1 MRALCL
7 EPHIYHPDL
16 TNLLA
21 QHGIEVV
28 CADCAQQQDLIAAL
42 TMARETGQ
50 PFNAIFARLGLAFD
64 VGVFEAT
71 GPQLRY
77 VLTPTTGL
85 SHIDLAAADQRY
97 IAVVSLKGR
106 TDFLRT
112 ITSTAEQTWALLLAV
127 SRHIP
132 TAHQDVL
139 DGRWDRVPHRGT
151 ELYGKTLGI
160 LGLGRL
166 GTIVAG
172 YGRAFMMHVVAC
184 DVRDEPFLSP
194 ENEHVERAG
203 FDDVLRRA
211 NVLSIHLPLE
221 PETAGIVNRERIG
234 LLKPGAVLVNT
245 ARGELLDEA
254 ALLYALESGALA
266 GAGLDVLADDA
277 VWDGHVPPRHPL
289 IAYARE
295 HRNLI
300 LSPHLGGYTHEAVTR
315 TRRFMVDC
323 LLECTIQET
332 S

>member
-1 MRALCL
+1 MRTLCL

-16 TNLLA
+16 TDLLVK
-21 QHGIEVV
+21 HGIEAV
-28 CADCAQQQDLIAAL
+28 CADCVHQQDLIAVL
-42 TMARETGQ
+42 TTAREAGQ
-50 PFNAIFARLGLAFD
+50 PFNAILARLGLAFD
-64 VGVFEAT
+64 ELVFENA
-71 GPQLRY
+71 GPALRY
-77 VLTPTTGL
+77 LLTPTTGL
-85 SHIDLAAADQRY
+85 SHIDLIAAEQRN
-97 IAVVSLKGR
+97 ISVVSLKGR
-106 TDFLRT
+106 TNFLRT

-127 SRHIP
+127 LRHIP

-139 DGRWDRVPHRGT
+139 DGCWDRVPHQGT

-184 DVRDEPFLSP
+184 DVRDAPFQQP
-194 ENEHVERAG
+194 ENSHVERAA

-211 NVLSIHLPLE
+211 DVLSVHLPLE

-234 LLKPGAVLVNT
+234 LMKPGAMLINT
-245 ARGELLDEA
+245 ARGELVDEA
-254 ALLYALESGALA
+254 ALLAALESGALA

-295 HRNLI
+295 RRNLI